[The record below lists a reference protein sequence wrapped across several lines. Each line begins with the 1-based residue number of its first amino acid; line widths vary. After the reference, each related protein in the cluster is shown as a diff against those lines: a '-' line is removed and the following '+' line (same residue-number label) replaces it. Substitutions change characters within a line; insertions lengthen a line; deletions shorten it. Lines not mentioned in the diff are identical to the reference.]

1 MTFAIIGAMDYE
13 TELLRQQMTIEAI
26 KCIAG
31 LEFAVGMLVGH
42 PVVVVTCGIGKVN
55 AALCTQ
61 ILITHF
67 KVDHVINTGVAGA
80 IADVLEV
87 GDIVISTDLIQH
99 DVDATG
105 FGYELGEIPKTK
117 PWIFE
122 ADKDLVDKAFEAS
135 SKEVLNHKIYKGR
148 IVSGDQFISSS
159 EQKRRIEHHFK
170 PYAAEMEGASIAQVC
185 MLNKV
190 PFVVIRAMSDK
201 ADGSAHVTFETFA
214 REAAINS
221 SQIVMHLLK
230 LN

>member
-1 MTFAIIGAMDYE
+1 MTFAIMGAMDYE
-13 TELLRQQMTIEAI
+13 TELLREQMTIEGI
-26 KCIAG
+26 EHIAG
-31 LEFAVGMLVGH
+31 LEFAVGLLMGH
-42 PVVVVTCGIGKVN
+42 RVVVVTCGIGKVN

-61 ILITHF
+61 ICITHF
-67 KVDHVINTGVAGA
+67 KVDRVINTGVAGA
-80 IADVLEV
+80 IAEILEV
-87 GDIVISTDLIQH
+87 GDIVISTDLLQH

-105 FGYELGEIPKTK
+105 FGYELGEIPHTK

-122 ADKDLVDKAFEAS
+122 ADPVLVEKAFEAS
-135 SKEVLNHKIYKGR
+135 TKEVLNHKVYKGR
-148 IVSGDQFISSS
+148 IVSGDQFISST
-159 EQKRRIEHHFK
+159 ELKNRLELHFK
-170 PYAAEMEGASIAQVC
+170 PFAAEMEGAAIAHVC
-185 MLNKV
+185 MLNQV